1 MHGQLNTYEE
11 DAFKLWV
18 LSAERKTL
26 EGLNRPLIERDKA
39 FDTLKEKK
47 FCSFVKGPNNYFLTK
62 LAMFIM
68 PRLKYDYILLC
79 YVRRN
84 A

>member
-1 MHGQLNTYEE
+1 MNSQLNTYEE

-47 FCSFVKGPNNYFLTK
+47 FRSFRFFHNF
-62 LAMFIM
+62 
-68 PRLKYDYILLC
+68 C
-79 YVRRN
+79 YPSKVC
-84 A
+84 